1 MPNTQ
6 NTLESKL
13 SSSPVPTLGVVPKKP
28 KNPHSVAL
36 KLFCLFYKASNKT
49 YTRKRPDSVIGSHA
63 NPMRDR
69 PVLPHLLC

>member
-28 KNPHSVAL
+28 KKPTFSSFKSFLSFLQGKQQNVF
-36 KLFCLFYKASNKT
+36 KKKT
-49 YTRKRPDSVIGSHA
+49 
-63 NPMRDR
+63 
-69 PVLPHLLC
+69 